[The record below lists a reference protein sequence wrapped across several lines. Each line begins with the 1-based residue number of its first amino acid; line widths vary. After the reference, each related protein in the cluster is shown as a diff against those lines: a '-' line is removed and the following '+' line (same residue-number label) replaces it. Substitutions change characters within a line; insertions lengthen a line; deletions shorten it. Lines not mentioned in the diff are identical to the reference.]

1 MDILDI
7 LKLGEGKTV
16 EFKQILPKSENL
28 AKTIVAFS
36 NTAGGKVFIGITDEK
51 EIVGVSE
58 HDISEVYDKISNMIA
73 DTCYPLIVPEI
84 STAFINDRNI
94 IVITVYSG
102 SQKPYYLKSKG
113 RDLGTYIRIGAT
125 NKQADNNSL
134 AELER
139 QRLNIAF
146 DEEVVLDVNVEE
158 INLEKLKSDF
168 YKHTGR
174 DLTLA
179 SMENLKL
186 LVNKNGQKYPSRGL
200 LLLLGNEKFFE
211 YSKIKCAR
219 FKGRNVVDFLD
230 MKEYTGSLYEM
241 IENAIIFLKNH
252 LNISAV
258 INGLKRQEI
267 LEIPESALREAIL
280 NAVVHRDYSISGSN
294 IKIEV
299 FDNRVEIS
307 SPGGLPRTLTIEDIK
322 AGRSEIRNFV
332 IARVIKEMGFIE
344 QWGSGIRRMIQ
355 LCRENEISEPEFFE
369 DGQHFRVVFY
379 RKEIDTDKRNVST
392 DKSTNSTD
400 KNNLSTEKNKV
411 EKEIVNFIKENGR
424 IRNKDVAKIMRITGD
439 GAKKV
444 LEKLVKREVLIPI
457 GKKKGRYYLLK

>member
-1 MDILDI
+1 MNILELI
-7 LKLGEGKTV
+7 KLGESKTV

-36 NTAGGKVFIGITDEK
+36 NTSGGKVFIGITDEK

-94 IVITVYSG
+94 IVVTVYSG

-146 DEEVVLDVNVEE
+146 DEEVVFDVNLEE
-158 INLEKLKSDF
+158 INLEKLKVDF
-168 YKHTGR
+168 YKHTER
-174 DLTLA
+174 DLTLE

-186 LVNKNGQKYPSRGL
+186 LVSKNGKKYPSRGL
-200 LLLLGNEKFFE
+200 LILLGNAKFFE

-230 MKEYTGSLYEM
+230 MKEYTGSLCQLLM
-241 IENAIIFLKNH
+241 T
-252 LNISAV
+252 
-258 INGLKRQEI
+258 
-267 LEIPESALREAIL
+267 
-280 NAVVHRDYSISGSN
+280 
-294 IKIEV
+294 EV
-299 FDNRVEIS
+299 TS
-307 SPGGLPRTLTIEDIK
+307 L
-322 AGRSEIRNFV
+322 
-332 IARVIKEMGFIE
+332 
-344 QWGSGIRRMIQ
+344 
-355 LCRENEISEPEFFE
+355 
-369 DGQHFRVVFY
+369 
-379 RKEIDTDKRNVST
+379 
-392 DKSTNSTD
+392 
-400 KNNLSTEKNKV
+400 
-411 EKEIVNFIKENGR
+411 
-424 IRNKDVAKIMRITGD
+424 
-439 GAKKV
+439 
-444 LEKLVKREVLIPI
+444 
-457 GKKKGRYYLLK
+457 